1 MLVRGAWYWY
11 KVATLLKSAGYEVT
25 ALDMAASAVHPKGE
39 EKARS
44 MVFILYAFLMSSE
57 ITGLLFLA
65 LVCAISD
72 LICRNIGSTY
82 DGSFFFTS
90 QQIRF

>member
-1 MLVRGAWYWY
+1 MEPGVGI

-44 MVFILYAFLMSSE
+44 MVFILYAFLMSYE
-57 ITGLLFLA
+57 ITGPGLCYLR
-65 LVCAISD
+65 S
-72 LICRNIGSTY
+72 Y
-82 DGSFFFTS
+82 M
-90 QQIRF
+90 